1 MKERSNVLIQKLSVL
16 IKKISNVSWSARF
29 LIFCF
34 CLLQKKRIQK
44 TFGLSYFVRALTS
57 MYIQSSIHLGNNLE
71 NIFKIRFHIT
81 FDLTGNDLTDC
92 LGEKEAWRPT
102 HFS

>member
-1 MKERSNVLIQKLSVL
+1 
-16 IKKISNVSWSARF
+16 
-29 LIFCF
+29 
-34 CLLQKKRIQK
+34 
-44 TFGLSYFVRALTS
+44 

-81 FDLTGNDLTDC
+81 FDLTGNDLTDR